1 MKLNRQSNIYTVVYI
16 IIMVVVVGAALA
28 YTSMALSER
37 QGENERADK
46 MRQILASIHVVPA
59 AGEKPAEVFDWYIAE
74 QKVLD
79 ASGQVVDGENAFDID
94 VAQQSKLPSDK
105 RLLPLFVADVDGAT
119 KYIIPMSGTGL
130 WGPIWGYISI
140 DADGTTVYGAYFAHK
155 GETPGLGAEID
166 KPQFCNSFD
175 GKHVIKDGVF
185 QPISVVKPGM
195 RPTGNEDYV
204 DGISGG
210 TITSKGVS
218 AMLDNCLVPYR
229 AFLSAVNREKN

>member
-46 MRQILASIHVVPA
+46 MRQILASIHVAPA
-59 AGEKPAEVFDWYIAE
+59 DGEKPAEVFDRYIAE

-130 WGPIWGYISI
+130 WGPYGDISASMLTAPPSTELI
-140 DADGTTVYGAYFAHK
+140 SLTKARLPDWEPKSTSLSSATVLTVNMSSRTVCSSLFRWSSPVCALQAMK
-155 GETPGLGAEID
+155 TMSTA
-166 KPQFCNSFD
+166 
-175 GKHVIKDGVF
+175 F
-185 QPISVVKPGM
+185 QAALS
-195 RPTGNEDYV
+195 
-204 DGISGG
+204 
-210 TITSKGVS
+210 
-218 AMLDNCLVPYR
+218 R
-229 AFLSAVNREKN
+229 ARA

>member
-1 MKLNRQSNIYTVVYI
+1 MKLSRRSKVYTSEYI
-16 IIMVVVVGAALA
+16 LSRVGGVGVALA
-28 YTSMALSER
+28 DTSMAVSER
-37 QGENERADK
+37 RGENERADK
-46 MRQILASIHVVPA
+46 MRQVLASIHVVPA

-175 GKHVIKDGVF
+175 GKHVIQDGVF

-195 RPTGNEDYV
+195 RPSGNEHFFHR
-204 DGISGG
+204 ISGCPF
-210 TITSKGVS
+210 TSRGVC